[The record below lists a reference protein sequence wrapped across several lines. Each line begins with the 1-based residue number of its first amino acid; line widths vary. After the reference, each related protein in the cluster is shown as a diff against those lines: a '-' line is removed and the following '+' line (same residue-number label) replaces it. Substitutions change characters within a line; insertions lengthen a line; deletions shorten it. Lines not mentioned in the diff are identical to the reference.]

1 MRIRNF
7 LAQRRVARRRIRNCA
22 MIRSMAKR
30 EARGGRPSKGPRDLM
45 VTRLS
50 IADGEQVRALAA
62 ELDWSYSDTL
72 AALVRIGLSHREE
85 LPPAASNPQ
94 GELPLT
100 KAS

>member
-1 MRIRNF
+1 
-7 LAQRRVARRRIRNCA
+7 
-22 MIRSMAKR
+22 MIRPMSKR

>member
-1 MRIRNF
+1 
-7 LAQRRVARRRIRNCA
+7 
-22 MIRSMAKR
+22 MIRLMAKR

-50 IADGEQVRALAA
+50 ISDGEQVRALAA

-72 AALVRIGLSHREE
+72 AALVRIGLSHRAA
-85 LPPAASNPQ
+85 LPKPKTDAQ
-94 GELPLT
+94 EELPLT

>member
-1 MRIRNF
+1 
-7 LAQRRVARRRIRNCA
+7 
-22 MIRSMAKR
+22 MITRMAKR

-50 IADGEQVRALAA
+50 LPDGEQVRALAA

-72 AALVRIGLSHREE
+72 AALVRIGLTHRET
-85 LPPAASNPQ
+85 LPTAAPQ
-94 GELPLT
+94 TQEELPLT

>member
-1 MRIRNF
+1 
-7 LAQRRVARRRIRNCA
+7 
-22 MIRSMAKR
+22 
-30 EARGGRPSKGPRDLM
+30 M

-50 IADGEQVRALAA
+50 ITDGEEVRALAA

-72 AALVRIGLSHREE
+72 AALVRIGLSHRGE
-85 LPPAASNPQ
+85 LPRAVTNAQ